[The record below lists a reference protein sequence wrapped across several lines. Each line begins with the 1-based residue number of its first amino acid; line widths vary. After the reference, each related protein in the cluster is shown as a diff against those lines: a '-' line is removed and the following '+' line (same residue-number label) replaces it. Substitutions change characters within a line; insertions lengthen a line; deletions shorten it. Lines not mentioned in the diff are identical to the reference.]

1 MLRKKDKKEE
11 DMYIL
16 YRVDN
21 DNGNITETPIGVVNG
36 DEAKAYEWI
45 DKNKHL
51 IENAVKKE
59 MYPYY
64 KPKFIKELK

>member
-1 MLRKKDKKEE
+1 MMDDSYYGKRLSIMFTKVFLILIVF
-11 DMYIL
+11 YIF
-16 YRVDN
+16 
-21 DNGNITETPIGVVNG
+21 IGFLGIRYN
-36 DEAKAYEWI
+36 KI